1 MPWAGHSSS
10 LQPKI
15 KILLG
20 FYQVCLVLD
29 TVYSARLPDKYTHWT
44 DKLSDVIS
52 IDWTALFL
60 PVQCVPYELRLLA
73 LALSPVGLVALLLL
87 VGVCMRLRRWLAASE
102 RPRVRDAVRRGIL
115 DLTPPSLVLIFCF
128 VPSVSSFIFRA
139 WSCQAYVKSSQGADQ
154 DLIKYTKQDA
164 SVVCSTSDHDSIKA
178 IAGVLIALCTRR
190 SSSSSTSRSTGKLQ
204 ARCREPPPFYI
215 GSTRSV
221 GTIGRRSS
229 CCARLSSPAW
239 SRSSRRRTPFCV
251 LWWLVCSC
259 YAVGLA
265 VAKPYKRIEDDVLA
279 VATNLVLLL
288 VFLGASWITL
298 FDAIDEEAPG
308 KADDRISDSISQRN
322 FRIFESSLR
331 LEPSPGLGHFHYI

>member
-1 MPWAGHSSS
+1 MIRSRPSPACLS
-10 LQPKI
+10 LS
-15 KILLG
+15 G
-20 FYQVCLVLD
+20 
-29 TVYSARLPDKYTHWT
+29 R
-44 DKLSDVIS
+44 
-52 IDWTALFL
+52 
-60 PVQCVPYELRLLA
+60 
-73 LALSPVGLVALLLL
+73 
-87 VGVCMRLRRWLAASE
+87 
-102 RPRVRDAVRRGIL
+102 
-115 DLTPPSLVLIFCF
+115 
-128 VPSVSSFIFRA
+128 
-139 WSCQAYVKSSQGADQ
+139 
-154 DLIKYTKQDA
+154 
-164 SVVCSTSDHDSIKA
+164 SDHCS
-178 IAGVLIALCTRR
+178 CTRR

-331 LEPSPGLGHFHYI
+331 LEPSPRSWTLPLHLTNRRATHRREQ